1 MSSFKNLLS
10 RVSVLTEGKV
20 SPYSGSHPSFGNI
33 TSKMRAG
40 GLSSAPLDTIKF
52 IREILYMLDIID
64 DQELNAI
71 KKAPGFTGKKQTML
85 SVLKTKQNEI
95 NAKTQEIAD
104 RVSSTLDDFISGVGV
119 NRGKEEKYAA
129 QAASQEIASQM
140 RQVKSGKQMDD
151 ALTDIVS
158 DETILVKSAVANI
171 LAKIG
176 NNIGEPGFDIDEEA
190 LGEVM
195 NYSNKITNLATLKSF
210 IQQIS
215 NEPGY
220 EKIAAYLSSAVKPI
234 SQGTEDEEMFDD
246 EPSEEEEGMESLE
259 MYDVG
264 EDEYDSATGEVIE
277 GEANT
282 VWVGDGGEDVDGVVT
297 YTATKNP
304 RTGKIDVQ
312 LTGGYVTGSNPAARV
327 DNSYI
332 NFVIS
337 DKRYNQDYI
346 ADALADA
353 ESQFNMASEE
363 GEEGFMEASNSRQ
376 FTTGGLHRENMA
388 IAALAARQLLK
399 GAEEEE
405 SDDAGSVIEGEADT
419 VWIGDDGEE
428 VDGVVEYIARKSP
441 YTGKIDIKLT
451 GGYVTG
457 NNPAARVDKN
467 YIDFI
472 IADRRYNQDYIAD
485 ALADAEGQ
493 FYMASEE
500 EESKP
505 DYLDFDKD
513 GDKDELMKSALKDK
527 EEEEESRVEQVKDY
541 TVHYDANGNVKKVD
555 HSDKSAHIDP
565 ALVNKYLKEGF
576 PLSRACAAATS
587 YPNDLNQDNEDAMML
602 GESYTSIYIT
612 EQKRKDSYSSKKEE
626 VGQSFKER
634 YKPKTS
640 YQLDE
645 LRRYGL

>member
-20 SPYSGSHPSFGNI
+20 SPYSGSHPSFGGI
-33 TSKMRAG
+33 TSKMKAG

-64 DQELNAI
+64 EQELNAI
-71 KKAPGFTGKKQTML
+71 KKAPGFTGKKQAML
-85 SVLKTKQNEI
+85 NVLKAKQREI

-129 QAASQEIASQM
+129 QAASQEIANQM

-234 SQGTEDEEMFDD
+234 SQGTEDEEMIDD
-246 EPSEEEEGMESLE
+246 ESSTEEEEGMESLE
-259 MYDVG
+259 MYDVN

-277 GEANT
+277 GQADT
-282 VWVGDGGEDVDGVVT
+282 VWYGDGGEEVEGVVE

-304 RTGKIDVQ
+304 RTGKIDIQ
-312 LTGGYVTGSNPAARV
+312 
-327 DNSYI
+327 
-332 NFVIS
+332 
-337 DKRYNQDYI
+337 
-346 ADALADA
+346 
-353 ESQFNMASEE
+353 
-363 GEEGFMEASNSRQ
+363 
-376 FTTGGLHRENMA
+376 
-388 IAALAARQLLK
+388 
-399 GAEEEE
+399 
-405 SDDAGSVIEGEADT
+405 
-419 VWIGDDGEE
+419 
-428 VDGVVEYIARKSP
+428 
-441 YTGKIDIKLT
+441 LT

-472 IADRRYNQDYIAD
+472 ISDKRYNQDYIAD

-513 GDKDELMKSALKDK
+513 GNKDEPMKSALKDK

-541 TVHYDANGNVKKVD
+541 TVYYDANGNVKKVD
-555 HSDKSAHIDP
+555 HSDRSAHIDP

>member
-1 MSSFKNLLS
+1 MSSFKNLLD

-33 TSKMRAG
+33 TSKMKAG

-64 DQELNAI
+64 DQELITI
-71 KKAPGFTGKKQTML
+71 KKAPGFTGKKQAML
-85 SVLKTKQNEI
+85 NTLKAKQSEI

-151 ALTDIVS
+151 ALTDIIS
-158 DETILVKSAVANI
+158 DETILIKSAVAKI
-171 LAKIG
+171 LNDIG
-176 NNIGEPGFDIDEEA
+176 NNLGEPGFDIESEA
-190 LGEVM
+190 LNEVIDFTD
-195 NYSNKITNLATLKSF
+195 KIDSLAKLKSF

-234 SQGTEDEEMFDD
+234 SQGTEDEEMIDD
-246 EPSEEEEGMESLE
+246 ESSTEEEEGMESLE
-259 MYDVG
+259 MYDVN

-277 GEANT
+277 GEADT
-282 VWVGDGGEDVDGVVT
+282 VWVGDDGEDVDGVVT

-304 RTGKIDVQ
+304 RTGKIDIQ
-312 LTGGYVTGSNPAARV
+312 
-327 DNSYI
+327 
-332 NFVIS
+332 
-337 DKRYNQDYI
+337 
-346 ADALADA
+346 
-353 ESQFNMASEE
+353 
-363 GEEGFMEASNSRQ
+363 
-376 FTTGGLHRENMA
+376 
-388 IAALAARQLLK
+388 
-399 GAEEEE
+399 
-405 SDDAGSVIEGEADT
+405 
-419 VWIGDDGEE
+419 
-428 VDGVVEYIARKSP
+428 
-441 YTGKIDIKLT
+441 LT

-457 NNPAARVDKN
+457 NNPAARVDDS

-472 IADRRYNQDYIAD
+472 ISDSRYNQDYIAD
-485 ALADAEGQ
+485 ALADAEVQ

-513 GDKDELMKSALKDK
+513 GNEDEPMKSALKQ
-527 EEEEESRVEQVKDY
+527 QV
-541 TVHYDANGNVKKVD
+541 T
-555 HSDKSAHIDP
+555 
-565 ALVNKYLKEGF
+565 
-576 PLSRACAAATS
+576 
-587 YPNDLNQDNEDAMML
+587 
-602 GESYTSIYIT
+602 ESYTSTYIAD
-612 EQKRKDSYSSKKEE
+612 QIRKDSYSKKPQE